1 VQEASPKKD
10 CWQTHPE
17 LKEKSSAQKGN
28 TFNTAEAKES
38 DSGHNNSKGDK
49 GDQGEDDKKDG
60 NKDNRR
66 KEVAAPATFDLTLF
80 RQMLAQPPISQ
91 EPISKPLSMTTPP
104 TISRASADL
113 DVQDAQTETCG
124 QWNKHL
130 RWRAGDQNTDVSII
144 DHDRAR
150 VARVEDN
157 HTPFYL
163 PFSCTLP
170 FLVLSDTDD
179 SQGTWIADPGDSGHF
194 VNDRKLFTTSTSME
208 LEIGTADGSGSLS
221 IQGGGTVAT
230 LVTTASPLRL
240 I

>member
-1 VQEASPKKD
+1 
-10 CWQTHPE
+10 
-17 LKEKSSAQKGN
+17 
-28 TFNTAEAKES
+28 
-38 DSGHNNSKGDK
+38 
-49 GDQGEDDKKDG
+49 
-60 NKDNRR
+60 
-66 KEVAAPATFDLTLF
+66 
-80 RQMLAQPPISQ
+80 MLAQPPISQ

-104 TISRASADL
+104 TISRASADSG
-113 DVQDAQTETCG
+113 VQDAQTETCG
-124 QWNKHL
+124 QWNRHL
-130 RWRAGDQNTDVSII
+130 RWRAGDQNTDVGIM

-179 SQGTWIADPGDSGHF
+179 SQGTWIADPGDSGHV
-194 VNDRKLFTTSTSME
+194 VNDRRLFTTSTSIE

-230 LVTTASPLRL
+230 LVTNNGTVVDFELSEVAYVPLS
-240 I
+240 